1 MRATGKMYACK
12 KLEKKRIK
20 KRKGESMALNEKQIL
35 EKVNSRFVV
44 SRRVRVCRLVFML
57 KNEPVCL
64 PQAALLHRACP
75 AERSARRSDEVDSTV
90 LKCTFAFYNR
100 SNG

>member
-20 KRKGESMALNEKQIL
+20 KRKGEAMALNEKQIL

-44 SRRVRVCRLVFML
+44 STHGALSSLHSPSAFPTHQAEVPPCCQRDCPSCPGQYLRRV
-57 KNEPVCL
+57 
-64 PQAALLHRACP
+64 
-75 AERSARRSDEVDSTV
+75 
-90 LKCTFAFYNR
+90 
-100 SNG
+100 G

>member
-20 KRKGESMALNEKQIL
+20 KRKGEAMALNEKQIL

-44 SRRVRVCRLVFML
+44 RV
-57 KNEPVCL
+57 
-64 PQAALLHRACP
+64 
-75 AERSARRSDEVDSTV
+75 ERSRGAEKPGGVGCPGPALTAGAGGRR
-90 LKCTFAFYNR
+90 
-100 SNG
+100 